1 VLDGTSNLAATAE
14 IDVVHL
20 KADFPAPPAI
30 TIPW

>member
-1 VLDGTSNLAATAE
+1 VLYGTSNLAATAE

-20 KADFPAPPAI
+20 NASPAPPAI